1 MTRPVLVAY
10 ATKHGSTKEVA
21 DAIAAVLL
29 EHGLDA
35 HVVEAAAVDDL
46 AGYGGA
52 VLGGSLY
59 MGRWHRD
66 ARQFLRSHAGELA
79 ELPLGVFA
87 IGPQKSTEHD
97 LAGARKQLDAALAK
111 AQAKGVE
118 PDRVA
123 VFGGV
128 VDPSQLRFP
137 FSRMPATD
145 ARDWPAIR
153 AWAGELAA
161 LFAAAAPTPA

>member
-1 MTRPVLVAY
+1 MTPPVLVAY

-21 DAIAAVLL
+21 DAIAAALL
-29 EHGLDA
+29 EHGLDV
-35 HVVEAAAVDDL
+35 HVAEAAAVDDL

-66 ARQFLRSHAGELA
+66 ARRFLRRHAAALA
-79 ELPLGVFA
+79 ELPLAVFA
-87 IGPQKSTEHD
+87 IGPLTSTDDD

-111 AQAKGVE
+111 AKRQGVE
-118 PDRVA
+118 PDCVA

-128 VDPSQLRFP
+128 VDPAQLRFP
-137 FSRMPATD
+137 FNHMPATD
-145 ARDWPAIR
+145 ARDWPTIR
-153 AWAGELAA
+153 AWAAELAA